1 MSKSEVSWEAARFPK
16 GLIVFF
22 VGMCYTNLKYARRER
37 MMIIWLLTGI
47 WILLGCAEA
56 AHLAILMTS
65 RSLGAYIFFSTAFM
79 LTGILVYVGI
89 GIWIYRKG
97 GVKAKKQRK
106 IELSPYMILFAVLA
120 GSTIVHFV
128 KGYVPDIRDAVYEIT
143 LGNVSSGS
151 IMSLHPFTG
160 QAGQASMPMRMQIL
174 GLSSLYSAFITI
186 SQQSPYM
193 IMCKVVPMA
202 VWALSIWLYG
212 AFARKLFPEDVH
224 KRWLFVSV
232 VALVYIATSGSD
244 GLVGQRLFY
253 AGFSA
258 ETIRGALLMPYTLYV
273 CWQRKWLLAV
283 LAVLT
288 EACLVW
294 TTYGVGYCLLIAVCM
309 YLVHLW
315 LDRRCQHAA

>member
-1 MSKSEVSWEAARFPK
+1 
-16 GLIVFF
+16 
-22 VGMCYTNLKYARRER
+22 
-37 MMIIWLLTGI
+37 
-47 WILLGCAEA
+47 
-56 AHLAILMTS
+56 
-65 RSLGAYIFFSTAFM
+65 
-79 LTGILVYVGI
+79 
-89 GIWIYRKG
+89 
-97 GVKAKKQRK
+97 
-106 IELSPYMILFAVLA
+106 MILFAVLA
-120 GSTIVHFV
+120 GGTIVHFT
-128 KGYVPDIRDAVYEIT
+128 KGYVPDIQDAVYEIT

-151 IMSLHPFTG
+151 IMSIHPFTG
-160 QAGQASMPMRMQIL
+160 QVGQAAMPMRMQIL

-202 VWALSIWLYG
+202 VWALSIWLYW
-212 AFARKLFPEDVH
+212 AFARILFPEDVH

-232 VALVYIATSGSD
+232 VVLVYMATSGGD

-258 ETIRGALLMPYTLYV
+258 ETIRGALLIPYTLYV
-273 CWQRKWLLAV
+273 CWQKKWLLAV

-294 TTYGVGYCLLIAVCM
+294 TTYGVGYCLVIAVCM
-309 YLVHLW
+309 YMVHLW